1 MTTPQSDALPSAL
14 RVPARR
20 RSIGELVVEGFRELL
35 GRRRL
40 IRYMVSANLKR
51 THADTA
57 LGQLWW
63 VLDPL
68 LQMGIYVV
76 LVEIIFQRGTPDYPL
91 FVFAAILPWKW
102 LSIALGQG
110 AGSITGR
117 EGLIRQVQFPKI
129 VLPAAAVVAG
139 TVSFAISLIALA
151 LMYTLFLD
159 RVSPW
164 LLLIPVIAAV
174 QFVFSLSL
182 AIGLAAVN
190 TFYRDIQNLLGHVL
204 RLWFY
209 ASPGLWSFQDH
220 LQEPSPLRTI
230 LMLNPMAPI
239 LESYRNII
247 YGTADAVH
255 APPDWTGLLWA
266 LGVSVVLL
274 VGSVALFK
282 RLEPSFAK
290 VV

>member
-1 MTTPQSDALPSAL
+1 
-14 RVPARR
+14 
-20 RSIGELVVEGFRELL
+20 
-35 GRRRL
+35 
-40 IRYMVSANLKR
+40 
-51 THADTA
+51 
-57 LGQLWW
+57 
-63 VLDPL
+63 
-68 LQMGIYVV
+68 
-76 LVEIIFQRGTPDYPL
+76 
-91 FVFAAILPWKW
+91 
-102 LSIALGQG
+102 
-110 AGSITGR
+110 
-117 EGLIRQVQFPKI
+117 
-129 VLPAAAVVAG
+129 
-139 TVSFAISLIALA
+139 
-151 LMYTLFLD
+151 
-159 RVSPW
+159 
-164 LLLIPVIAAV
+164 
-174 QFVFSLSL
+174 VFSLSL

-190 TFYRDIQNLLGHVL
+190 TFYRDIQTLLGHVL

-274 VGSVALFK
+274 VGAVALLN
-282 RLEPSFAK
+282 RLEPTIAK